1 MLVLYLSTISL
12 EWKNIDSDLMQF
24 VSKERRK
31 KINQYFHVLDK
42 KLSLYSALITR
53 IGLSTISGLKHTEL
67 YFSYSQNHKPLFLSK
82 PKYDFSISH
91 SNGSIISCISANSP
105 VGADVEKISYPPFDI
120 MDLIFSQPEIQ
131 YINNASDVE
140 RIFRFYKI
148 WTQNEAYYKMLRI
161 GLTGTATQCNSLNP
175 DLSKL
180 FYTWQEDHYM
190 YCICGKNVSERSL
203 IKLSETEVQNYF
215 IPI

>member
-1 MLVLYLSTISL
+1 
-12 EWKNIDSDLMQF
+12 
-24 VSKERRK
+24 
-31 KINQYFHVLDK
+31 
-42 KLSLYSALITR
+42 
-53 IGLSTISGLKHTEL
+53 
-67 YFSYSQNHKPLFLSK
+67 
-82 PKYDFSISH
+82 
-91 SNGSIISCISANSP
+91 
-105 VGADVEKISYPPFDI
+105 

-148 WTQNEAYYKMLRI
+148 WTQKEAYYKMLRI

-190 YCICGKNVSERSL
+190 YCICGKNVSECSL